1 MGRYK
6 TKLQAIQEANL
17 RILGEQDNIQS
28 ASADANLN
36 SKIILKDSNGK
47 QIFVKNVQV
56 KDNELIMDPILPI
69 DDYYDGN
76 SFTLTYYNQPFNGII
91 MNGDGVFEIDHQDYE
106 NAYNNK
112 PFYSIRVS
120 GLGPMT

>member
-28 ASADANLN
+28 AAADVNLN

-56 KDNELIMDPILPI
+56 KDNELIMQPILPI
-69 DDYYDGN
+69 DNYYDGN
-76 SFTLTYYNQPFNGII
+76 SFILTYYNEPYNGTII
-91 MNGDGVFEIDHQDYE
+91 NGDGVFKINYQDYE